1 MINCLPPLGP
11 VNCST
16 SLDYVGS
23 LINKCI
29 TLPPPPTLG
38 LAGALLCINQLPL
51 SLGLVNWLS
60 LLKLAGVLL
69 EHSWVIDSNL
79 IYSYMPCTLGEF
91 THQPMPDITVGDG

>member
-1 MINCLPPLGP
+1 MHYSAPPPYSGTSWLP
-11 VNCST
+11 S
-16 SLDYVGS
+16 YA
-23 LINKCI
+23 LINY
-29 TLPPPPTLG
+29 
-38 LAGALLCINQLPL
+38 PL